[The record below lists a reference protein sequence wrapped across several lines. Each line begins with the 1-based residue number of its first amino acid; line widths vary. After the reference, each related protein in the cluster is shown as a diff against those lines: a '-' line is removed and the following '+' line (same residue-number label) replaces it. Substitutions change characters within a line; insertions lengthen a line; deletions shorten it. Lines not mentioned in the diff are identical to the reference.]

1 MQKKVCTVDINESQ
15 STSFLLKW
23 LGYSTR
29 TQTAYQ
35 MAKPPNTYGT
45 LISLFSLRVWT
56 SAASKYSTGDSGLAL
71 LWETDIKA
79 WRMVPQ
85 LSLVIKKRL
94 RKFVCD
100 LLPVLHTPT
109 PPKGVNEL
117 KLTQRRFHIV
127 FLVKT
132 GDLGHSSG
140 LKQMPF
146 TKQKFPKI

>member
-1 MQKKVCTVDINESQ
+1 MRKKVCTVDINESQ

-45 LISLFSLRVWT
+45 LISLFFLRVWT
-56 SAASKYSTGDSGLAL
+56 FAAPKYSTGDSGLAF

-85 LSLVIKKRL
+85 LSSVIKKDTTE
-94 RKFVCD
+94 VC
-100 LLPVLHTPT
+100 LLSTSCTPHPHCPQRSKWIEINIVKVLYC
-109 PPKGVNEL
+109 
-117 KLTQRRFHIV
+117 

-132 GDLGHSSG
+132 GDLEHSSW

-146 TKQKFPKI
+146 TQQKFPKG